1 MKLLSTKRA
10 GLAIPVSSIV
20 ILTVLL
26 APAAIAQ
33 EIEWTTAVNNA
44 TEAPGGTPGAKYIS
58 YNQPA
63 INDQGI
69 MVFRARSRV
78 ATGDPL
84 ESGIYR
90 LDLVSGLLEKM
101 AVRGDTVPEPNNTDI
116 NGVLA
121 TFNEFPSTPRI
132 DPGSPLAASRGQHQP
147 AWSYLLAD
155 GSETRV
161 GTAGI
166 FAWADSGAPG
176 RTGASLLGAAL
187 EEDQIT
193 LTFPWFSVPGTVFGT
208 RFDQFPG
215 SPAVTDGRYIVY
227 KGNYTDVVDGL
238 GRTGIYFRDVV
249 SGAPEPFTG
258 LIASSN
264 FVIPNQPAGGTVQFG
279 STAPPSAADG
289 WVFFTGLDIEEAPTL
304 GGIYRAPISPTP
316 TPQVIAGIGE
326 QVPGEPAGS
335 TFNTFGE
342 ALSVSSD
349 GMRVLFWG
357 AWGSETFEKLLL
369 CPVDGRPEII
379 AFCLEQYP
387 AGFVLEVPVNQGFFV
402 HDVATGTTYPIARI
416 LREGVTDFLF
426 HNFSGR
432 IPETGDAGDEELARW
447 RSGATAGLSTAA
459 NAPSLAAFKAHRNG
473 TFGIYLREGLAFQ
486 LPLRMIAEAGVT
498 PGTDIDP
505 AAPLDSFVSEVGI
518 ERDGFRNDRL
528 AINVGMLFEDPLDP
542 EESEGW
548 AGIYHTDLFIDLIF
562 QDGFESGTASKAEH
576 RRVVEGRDMSSPA
589 RAFPPRPL
597 RSRRRVSFLIRVAE
611 ESHHENDSCRRSAAG
626 SQRGK
631 PAISVA

>member
-1 MKLLSTKRA
+1 MKGIDHKLAWLAAVIVSVFAAATSGPTLSVA
-10 GLAIPVSSIV
+10 Q
-20 ILTVLL
+20 TVDWN
-26 APAAIAQ
+26 I
-33 EIEWTTAVNNA
+33 AVNNA
-44 TEAPGGTPGAKYIS
+44 TVAPGGTPGARYIS

-78 ATGDPL
+78 TTGEPL

-90 LDLVSGLLEKM
+90 LDLFGGVLEKM

-176 RTGASLLGAAL
+176 RTGASLLGAAV
-187 EEDQIT
+187 EEDQVT

-215 SPAVTDGRYIVY
+215 SPALSDGRYIVF
-227 KGNYTDVVDGL
+227 KGNYTDLIDGL

-264 FVIPNQPAGGTVQFG
+264 FVIPNQPSGGTVQFG
-279 STAPPSAADG
+279 STAPPSAANG

-316 TPQVIAGIGE
+316 TLQVIAGIGE

-335 TFNTFGE
+335 VFNTFGE
-342 ALSVSSD
+342 GLSVSSD
-349 GMRVLFWG
+349 GARVMFWA

-369 CPVDGRPEII
+369 CPTDGRPEII
-379 AFCLEQYP
+379 AFCLEQHP
-387 AGFVLEVPVNQGFFV
+387 TGFVIEVPVNQGFFV
-402 HDVATGTTYPIARI
+402 HDVASGTTYPIART
-416 LREGVTDFLF
+416 LREGITDFLF

-432 IPETGDAGDEELARW
+432 VPETGDAGDEELARW
-447 RSGATAGLSTAA
+447 RSSATGALSTAA
-459 NAPSLAAFKAHRNG
+459 NAPSMAAFKASRNG
-473 TFGIYLREGLAFQ
+473 TSGIYLREGLKFQ
-486 LPLRMIAEAGVT
+486 LPLRSIAEVDVT

-505 AAPLDSFVSEVGI
+505 AAPLDSFVSEVAI

-528 AINVGMLFEDPLDP
+528 AISVGMLFEDPLNP
-542 EESEGW
+542 EDSISW
-548 AGIYHTDLFIDLIF
+548 AGIYHTEMLIDLLF
-562 QDGFESGTASKAEH
+562 QDGFEGGTARH
-576 RRVVEGRDMSSPA
+576 
-589 RAFPPRPL
+589 
-597 RSRRRVSFLIRVAE
+597 
-611 ESHHENDSCRRSAAG
+611 
-626 SQRGK
+626 
-631 PAISVA
+631 